1 MTTQGAWY
9 PKGVGPEARR
19 AAKEAAKRAGVPIGQ
34 WVEAMILR
42 HTRSPGLKTRKAP
55 EFELLSR
62 EEPMEEMGSG
72 RYPAPPPRRIHRQ
85 LRWLAGGSLV
95 TLIFLI
101 VGFGLFWIG
110 QQQEAQ
116 PQRTADVQAK
126 PSPPTDLSQATLN
139 QIRSAAQAGD
149 REAQFTIG
157 ARYALGEWV
166 PKDELA
172 AADWFEKAAL
182 QGHPE
187 AQYRLG
193 LLYEEGRVV
202 AQNLF
207 EAFFWFQSA
216 ADQGHL
222 ESQFKAGVAYAEGIG
237 IGEDPKKAATW
248 LLASA
253 ERDHAG
259 AMVRLAELYDRGEGV
274 AKDPEAAARWK
285 AMAAAIA
292 PEEKPGKTDVQIV
305 ILDKAPMPGGL
316 EAALDPRALE
326 TMERLLA
333 GLGFEPS
340 PVDGAVTDETVAAI
354 RLYQAFAGLEVDGRH
369 SALLLEELRQVS
381 QTAGLKL
388 N

>member
-1 MTTQGAWY
+1 M
-9 PKGVGPEARR
+9 R
-19 AAKEAAKRAGVPIGQ
+19 A
-34 WVEAMILR
+34 
-42 HTRSPGLKTRKAP
+42 TRWA
-55 EFELLSR
+55 
-62 EEPMEEMGSG
+62 SG
-72 RYPAPPPRRIHRQ
+72 CPRTS
-85 LRWLAGGSLV
+85 W
-95 TLIFLI
+95 
-101 VGFGLFWIG
+101 
-110 QQQEAQ
+110 
-116 PQRTADVQAK
+116 P
-126 PSPPTDLSQATLN
+126 
-139 QIRSAAQAGD
+139 
-149 REAQFTIG
+149 
-157 ARYALGEWV
+157 
-166 PKDELA
+166 A

-202 AQNLF
+202 AQNRF
-207 EAFFWFQSA
+207 ETFFWFQSA

-222 ESQFKAGVAYAEGIG
+222 ESQFKTGVAYAEGIG

-285 AMAAAIA
+285 AMAATIA

-354 RLYQAFAGLEVDGRH
+354 RLYQAFAGLEVDDRP